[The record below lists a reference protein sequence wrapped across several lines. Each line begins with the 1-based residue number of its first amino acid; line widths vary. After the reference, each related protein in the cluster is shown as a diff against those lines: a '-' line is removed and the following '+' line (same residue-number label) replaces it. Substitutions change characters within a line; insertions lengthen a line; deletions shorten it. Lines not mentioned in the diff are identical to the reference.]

1 MTESIDHPAVLNA
14 LHVFSSQLPIGA
26 FAFSQ
31 ALEGAIES
39 GQVRDPETLAQWCR
53 GILLHGLGTLD
64 FVALKQL
71 MRVQTVAAWA
81 ALNADLLA
89 SRETHELR
97 QEDALL
103 GQALTRWASGIGL
116 SLTAVEPVSVVSR
129 YAEIAC
135 QWAMPES
142 VAVLGYG
149 WSWLENQMIVAAKT
163 IPLGQQA
170 LSRVLIDL
178 KPTLLA
184 VSQFPVDEETPWSNS
199 AFMQSLVSAQHETQY
214 SRLFRS

>member
-1 MTESIDHPAVLNA
+1 MAESIDPRAVLNS

-31 ALEGAIES
+31 ALEAAIES
-39 GQVRDPETLAQWCR
+39 GQVSDPETLTRWCR
-53 GILLHGLGTLD
+53 GILLYGLGTLD

-71 MRVQTVAAWA
+71 IRVQTVAEWTR
-81 ALNADLLA
+81 LNADLLA

-97 QEDALL
+97 QEDALV

-129 YAEIAC
+129 YAEIAR

-149 WSWLENQMIVAAKT
+149 WSWLENQMIVAAKS

-170 LSRVLIDL
+170 LSRVLVDL

-184 VSQFPVDEETPWSNS
+184 VSQSPVDGNTPWSNS
-199 AFMQSLVSAQHETQY
+199 TFMQSLLSAQHETQY